1 MVGAG
6 TVVDL
11 AHPPTSTDPE
21 TLFSALAA
29 QVSTYLPDPAD
40 LELLARAYRRAAEY
54 HSGML
59 RDSGEPYVTH
69 PLHVALILSY
79 LQLDIETLAAA
90 LLHDVLEDTPATYE
104 GLREEFGH
112 DIAELVEGVS
122 KLGKVWQ
129 MSRTD
134 QSAANVQKVFLAMSE
149 DLRVIF
155 VKLADRLHNLRT
167 LEFRR
172 NPESRERSAAEAL
185 SVYARIADRL
195 GIAALRKEMED
206 LAFSYLNPTLFQRVR
221 SSIDSRY
228 QEHAGRIERI
238 QGQVTELLGQRGIQI
253 VENDVRP
260 NPRRVYDM
268 FRRLQDA
275 SDPTP
280 GKPKRVPPQIRFHLL
295 VEDIPSCYMAM
306 AAIHSTWT
314 PIASET
320 RDYISAPLPNGY
332 QSLHTTVFID
342 ELPVKFQIRTL
353 WMHTTS
359 QLGIIAHMQ
368 HGELARASPELKRTV
383 EDLREFG
390 VEAADEMGDPVEFLA
405 SLKAE
410 VLGDD
415 IYVYTP
421 RNKVIQLPVGS
432 TPIDFA
438 YRIHTDVGHQC
449 RGALVD
455 DHWASL
461 KRPLRTGERVEI
473 LTAKGAGPSFD
484 WLNPSLNYTQSPLA
498 KGKIRRWF
506 RRRPEAEQISLGR
519 EQLHRVSD
527 RLALEV
533 DDWSAVAKRFT
544 YQDGESLF
552 RDIGACDLP
561 LERVVPLLLD
571 VYGAEQLPSICENN
585 SSGIPV
591 AGVGSLGKTFAL
603 CCQPQPG
610 EDIVGYIVPPD
621 DVVEV
626 HRSDC
631 PRFLQELAQDR
642 NRFVEV
648 KWGRSCETYL
658 ACLEILSRDR
668 PFFLRDVW
676 NIISDRGL
684 NIADVDIKVERA
696 QTAQITVC
704 VDIES
709 WLQFSILLAQIE
721 DLPGTIRVRRQPLP
735 VEAAERYGEGV
746 PA

>member
-1 MVGAG
+1 MVEAG

-11 AHPPTSTDPE
+11 TYPPTSSDPE
-21 TLFSALAA
+21 VLFSILAE
-29 QVSTYLPDPAD
+29 QVSLYLPDAAD
-40 LELLARAYRRAAEY
+40 LELLSRAYRRAVEY
-54 HSGML
+54 HRGVM

-69 PLHVALILSY
+69 PLHVALILAY

-90 LLHDVLEDTPATYE
+90 LLHDVLEDTPATYD
-104 GLREEFGH
+104 GLRDEFGH

-122 KLGKVWQ
+122 KLSKVSQ

-134 QSAANVQKVFLAMSE
+134 QSAANVQKIFLAMSE

-155 VKLADRLHNLRT
+155 IKLADRLHNLRT

-172 NPESRERSAAEAL
+172 NPDSRERSAAEAL
-185 SVYARIADRL
+185 SIYARIADRL
-195 GIAALRKEMED
+195 GIAVLRKEMED
-206 LAFSYLNPTLFQRVR
+206 LAFSYLNPALYQRVK
-221 SSIDSRY
+221 SSIEGRY
-228 QEHAGRIERI
+228 EHAGRIEWI
-238 QGQVTELLGQRGIQI
+238 VDEVLGLLGERGIPV
-253 VENDVRP
+253 VENGVRT

-275 SDPTP
+275 ADPTLS
-280 GKPKRVPPQIRFHLL
+280 KPKRVPPQIRFHLI
-295 VEDIPSCYMAM
+295 VEDVSSCYMAM
-306 AAIHSTWT
+306 AAIHSHWT

-320 RDYISAPLPNGY
+320 RDYISAPLTNGY

-342 ELPVKFQIRTL
+342 ELPVKFQIRTQ

-368 HGELARASPELKRTV
+368 HGELSRASPELKRTV

-390 VEAADEMGDPVEFLA
+390 VEVADESQDPIEFLT

-455 DHWASL
+455 DRWVSL
-461 KRPLRTGERVEI
+461 KRSLRTGERVEI
-473 LTAKGAGPSFD
+473 LTMEGEGPSFD
-484 WLNPSLNYTQSPLA
+484 WLNPVLGYTQSPLA
-498 KGKIRRWF
+498 KSKIRRWF
-506 RRRPEAEQISLGR
+506 RRRPDEERVALGKA
-519 EQLHRVSD
+519 QLYRVID

-533 DDWSAVAKRFT
+533 DDWMPLARRFT
-544 YQDGESLF
+544 YPDETSLF
-552 RDIGACDLP
+552 RDVGGCDLP
-561 LERVVPLLLD
+561 LERVVPLLIE
-571 VYGAEQLPSICENN
+571 VYGAEQLPSYPENHEM
-585 SSGIPV
+585 SIPIV
-591 AGVGSLGKTFAL
+591 GAGSLQKSMAL
-603 CCQPQPG
+603 CCRPQPG
-610 EDIVGYIVPPD
+610 DDIVGFMIPPHD
-621 DVVEV
+621 IVEV

-631 PRFLQELAQDR
+631 PQFLQKLTTDR
-642 NRFVEV
+642 SRMIEV
-648 KWGRSCETYL
+648 RWGRVGETFL
-658 ACLEILSRDR
+658 ACMEITSHDR

-676 NIISDRGL
+676 NVISDRGL
-684 NIADVDIKVERA
+684 NVANVDILVQRA
-696 QTAQITVC
+696 QMGRISVC
-704 VDIES
+704 VDVES
-709 WLQFSILLAQIE
+709 WLQLNAVMAQIE
-721 DLPGTIRVRRQPLP
+721 DLPGAMRVRRIPVP
-735 VEAAERYGEGV
+735 VEVEQPHGV

>member
-1 MVGAG
+1 MVAAG

-11 AHPPTSTDPE
+11 THSPTSSDPA
-21 TLFSALAA
+21 TLFLALTE
-29 QVSTYLPDPAD
+29 QVSSYLPDAAD
-40 LELLARAYRRAAEY
+40 LELLSRAYERAVEY
-54 HSGML
+54 HRGMM
-59 RDSGEPYVTH
+59 RDSGEEYVTH
-69 PLHVALILSY
+69 PLQVALILAY

-90 LLHDVLEDTPATYE
+90 LLHDVLEDTPATYD
-104 GLREEFGH
+104 GLREEFGR
-112 DIAELVEGVS
+112 DIAGLVEGVS
-122 KLGKVWQ
+122 KLSKVSQ
-129 MSRTD
+129 VSRTD

-155 VKLADRLHNLRT
+155 IKLADRLHNLRT

-172 NPESRERSAAEAL
+172 SPDSRERSAAEAL
-185 SVYARIADRL
+185 SIYARIADRL
-195 GIAALRKEMED
+195 GIAVLRKEMED
-206 LAFSYLNPTLFQRVR
+206 LAFSYLNPALYQRVK
-221 SSIDSRY
+221 SSIEGRY
-228 QEHAGRIERI
+228 EEHAGRIERI
-238 QGQVTELLGQRGIQI
+238 RSELLDLLGEHSIPV
-253 VENDVRP
+253 VENGIRI

-275 SDPTP
+275 SDPTLS
-280 GKPKRVPPQIRFHLL
+280 KPKRIPPQIRFHLI
-295 VEDIPSCYMAM
+295 VEDVPSCYMAM
-306 AAIHSTWT
+306 AAIHSRWT

-320 RDYISAPLPNGY
+320 RDYISAPLANGY

-342 ELPVKFQIRTL
+342 ELPVKFQIRTQ

-368 HGELARASPELKRTV
+368 HGELSRASPELKRTV

-390 VEAADEMGDPVEFLA
+390 VEAVDETQDPVEFLT

-455 DHWASL
+455 DRWVSL

-473 LTAKGAGPSFD
+473 LTVEGAGPSFD
-484 WLNPSLNYTQSPLA
+484 WLNPALAYTQSPLA
-498 KGKIRRWF
+498 RSKIRRWF
-506 RRRPEAEQISLGR
+506 RRRSDEEKMALGR
-519 EQLHRVSD
+519 AQLCCVVD

-533 DDWSAVAKRFT
+533 DDWMPLARRFT
-544 YQDGESLF
+544 YPDDTSLF
-552 RDIGACDLP
+552 RDVGGCDLP
-561 LERVVPLLLD
+561 LERVVPVLLD
-571 VYGAEQLPSICENN
+571 VYGADQLPPSRENHGV
-585 SSGIPV
+585 GIPIV
-591 AGVGSLGKTFAL
+591 GAGSLQKSLAL
-603 CCQPQPG
+603 CCRPQSG
-610 EDIVGYIVPPD
+610 DDIVGYIVPPD
-621 DVVEV
+621 NVVEV

-631 PRFLQELAQDR
+631 PRFLQKLSADR
-642 NRFVEV
+642 SRLIEV
-648 KWGRSCETYL
+648 RWGRSGETFP
-658 ACLEILSRDR
+658 ACTEITAHDR

-676 NIISDRGL
+676 NVISDRGL
-684 NIADVDIKVERA
+684 NVANVDILVQRA
-696 QTAQITVC
+696 QMARISVC

-709 WLQFSILLAQIE
+709 WLQLNAVMTQIE
-721 DLPGTIRVRRQPLP
+721 DLPGTISVRRIP
-735 VEAAERYGEGV
+735 VPAEVEEPRGV

>member
-1 MVGAG
+1 M
-6 TVVDL
+6 
-11 AHPPTSTDPE
+11 
-21 TLFSALAA
+21 
-29 QVSTYLPDPAD
+29 YLPDPAD
-40 LELLARAYRRAAEY
+40 LELLARAYRRAVEY

-59 RDSGEPYVTH
+59 RDSGEPYITH
-69 PLHVALILSY
+69 PLHVALILSC

-90 LLHDVLEDTPATYE
+90 LLHDVLEDTPATHSA
-104 GLREEFGH
+104 LRGEFGH

-122 KLGKVWQ
+122 KLGKVSQ

-155 VKLADRLHNLRT
+155 IKLADRLHNLRT

-172 NPESRERSAAEAL
+172 NPDSRERSAAEAL

-206 LAFSYLNPTLFQRVR
+206 LAFSYLNPTLYQRVKN
-221 SSIDSRY
+221 SIDSRY
-228 QEHAGRIERI
+228 QEHAGRIEWI
-238 QGQVTELLGQRGIQI
+238 QGQVAELLGQRGIHL
-253 VENDVRP
+253 VENGVRP

-280 GKPKRVPPQIRFHLL
+280 GKPKRVPPRIRFHLI
-295 VEDIPSCYMAM
+295 VEDVPSCYMAM
-306 AAIHSTWT
+306 AAIHSQWT

-320 RDYISAPLPNGY
+320 RDYISAPLLNGY

-342 ELPVKFQIRTL
+342 ELPVKFQIRTQ

-368 HGELARASPELKRTV
+368 HGELSRASPELKRTV
-383 EDLREFG
+383 EDLRGFG
-390 VEAADEMGDPVEFLA
+390 AEVADEMGDPVEFLT

-410 VLGDD
+410 VLGED

-421 RNKVIQLPVGS
+421 RNKVIQLSVGS

-455 DHWASL
+455 DHWVSL

-473 LTAKGAGPSFD
+473 LTVEGAGPSFD
-484 WLNPSLNYTQSPLA
+484 WLNPSLGYTQSPLA
-498 KGKIRRWF
+498 KSKIRRWF
-506 RRRPEAEQISLGR
+506 RRRPEAEQIALGR
-519 EQLHRVSD
+519 EQLYRVVD

-533 DDWSAVAKRFT
+533 DDWTTVAKRFT
-544 YQDGESLF
+544 YQDEESLF

-585 SSGIPV
+585 QGAGIPV

-603 CCQPQPG
+603 CCQPQSG
-610 EDIVGYIVPPD
+610 DDIVGYIVPPKN
-621 DVVEV
+621 VVEV

-648 KWGRSCETYL
+648 KWGRSGETYL
-658 ACLEILSRDR
+658 ACMDILSRDR

-676 NIISDRGL
+676 NIISDLGL
-684 NIADVDIKVERA
+684 NIAEVDIVVERA
-696 QTAQITVC
+696 QTAQVTVC

-709 WLQFSILLAQIE
+709 WLQFNSVLAQIE
-721 DLPGTIRVRRQPLP
+721 DLPGTIRVRREPLP
-735 VEAAERYGEGV
+735 AEAMERHSQGV